1 MRGTIFWDVD
11 TQHDFIMPDGKLYIK
26 GAETI
31 LPRLLALTGFAR
43 EKGVPLLGSV
53 DYHAANDSEISDT
66 PDFRETF
73 PPHCLAGTPGQEKV
87 EATRPKDP
95 LFIDSRPEDK
105 VALKQRVRQHLDR
118 GGEVIFRKQRF
129 DVFSNPNVDTVLD
142 AVRPDRIV
150 VYGVALDVCDRYA
163 IEGLLDRKRY
173 RVALVEDATRAIR
186 PEEGERLVVD
196 WASRGVRMMTT
207 DQIIGGVLGI

>member
-11 TQHDFIMPDGKLYIK
+11 TQHDFIMPDGRLYIK

-31 LPRLLALTGFAR
+31 LPKLQALTCFAK

-53 DYHAANDSEISDT
+53 DYHTVQDAEISDS
-66 PDFRETF
+66 PDFRETY
-73 PPHCLAGTPGQEKV
+73 PAHCLVGTPGQSKV

-95 LFIDSRPEDK
+95 LWIDSLPEEK
-105 VALKQRVRQHLDR
+105 EVLKQKVRQHLGR
-118 GGEVIFRKQRF
+118 GGEVLFRKQRF
-129 DVFSNPNVDTVLD
+129 DVFSNPNVDTVLE

-163 IEGLLDRKRY
+163 IEGLLARRRY
-173 RVALVEDATRAIR
+173 RVALVPDATRAIR
-186 PEEGERLVVD
+186 AEEGERLVQD
-196 WASRGVRMMTT
+196 WASRGVCLLAT